1 MFKIILVG
9 VVAFGFGLVANNFVT
24 KYEISAIKPAQAAI
38 DGKNSQQLLNDPDFR
53 AAVTGVA
60 QRDYAFRAAVMN
72 HIWRD
77 CRVYK
82 HDNGRIICR
91 P

>member
-53 AAVTGVA
+53 AAVTRIVA
-60 QRDYAFRAAVMN
+60 QREYSFRAAAMD
-72 HIWRD
+72 HIVRN
-77 CRVYK
+77 CRVFSG
-82 HDNGRIICR
+82 HNRLRCF
-91 P
+91 

>member
-38 DGKNSQQLLNDPDFR
+38 DGKNSQQLLNDLDFR
-53 AAVTGVA
+53 AAVTRIVA
-60 QRDYAFRAAVMN
+60 QQEYAFRAALLN
-72 HIWRD
+72 YIRQN
-77 CRVYK
+77 CRV
-82 HDNGRIICR
+82 HNRDRILCK
-91 P
+91 